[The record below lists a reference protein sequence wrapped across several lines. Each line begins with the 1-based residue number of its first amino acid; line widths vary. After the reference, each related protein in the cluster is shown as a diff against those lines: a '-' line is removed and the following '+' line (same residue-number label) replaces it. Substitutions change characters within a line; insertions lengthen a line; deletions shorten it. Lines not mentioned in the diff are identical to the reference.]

1 MILKVNNFNIKDTIT
16 CGQIFRFEEESN
28 GSFTVILSDR
38 VINIKEEKNN
48 IIVTSNNEDNL
59 ENVIKE
65 YFDLEFDY
73 ESINN
78 ILSKNKEIEEVV
90 NSCNGLKMINEP
102 RFEVIISYILSSNNR
117 VPQIKKA
124 LDNISKEYGKKV
136 LFNNKE
142 YYLFPKFEELKN
154 CNLETLRNCKTGFRD
169 KYIYEFINKIKN
181 KEFDIDIIDKMNS
194 KDALNYLKTLNGVGD
209 KVASCILLFG
219 YHRFDVFP
227 IDTWV
232 KKYMKEKYN
241 LTNVNDISKFM
252 EDKYKENCGLVIQ
265 YIFNYKRNKS

>member
-1 MILKVNNFNIKDTIT
+1 MLLKVNNFNLKDTVT
-16 CGQIFRFEEESN
+16 CGQIFRFEEEID

-38 VINIKEEKNN
+38 VINIKQEGNN
-48 IIVTSNNEDNL
+48 IIVNSNIEDNI
-59 ENVIKE
+59 EECIIN
-65 YFDLEFDY
+65 YFDLNFDY

-78 ILSKNKEIEEVV
+78 DLSKYKEIGEVV

-194 KDALNYLKTLNGVGD
+194 KDALDYLKSLNGVGD